1 MHLTLGP
8 CTEPGQGRG
17 RRPKTGIEPATTARS
32 DPSAKHGVRSDR
44 WPHERLPAR
53 ALTADHDGHKPHLP
67 VSGRHRFV
75 AEQKVRIGTAL
86 TLTGVEPTSAPI
98 GGYGVAARRSS

>member
-1 MHLTLGP
+1 
-8 CTEPGQGRG
+8 
-17 RRPKTGIEPATTARS
+17 
-32 DPSAKHGVRSDR
+32 
-44 WPHERLPAR
+44 LPAR

-67 VSGRHRFV
+67 VSGRHRFA

-98 GGYGVAARRSS
+98 GGYGVAA